1 VKLESLR
8 AIEKKIKKDSIANSN
23 NSIDNMKT
31 RVSGKPTSARKIN
44 YFHKTNV
51 NAFQDDFETSSRNPY
66 PK

>member
-8 AIEKKIKKDSIANSN
+8 AIEKKIKKDSIANST